1 MNDKIALVS
10 CSGLS
15 PLGLVVR
22 AASVELALENENIVA
37 ACITEYSAQPN
48 NCSPILDDAK
58 IVTITGCGDDCASV
72 ILKDKNIA
80 AVKNISLDHV
90 VKAYDLNPLDAV
102 RFRGELMS
110 VQMIHFVGKCYRM
123 LGKLVT
129 VKYVHTCKG
138 DLMAMGTFVDCTG
151 EVFDTVHFPMS
162 LKTYPFQGDGVYLL
176 FGKVTEEFGQTTLE
190 VEKMAKMGY
199 RQRE

>member
-48 NCSPILDDAK
+48 NCSPILEDAK

-72 ILKDKNIA
+72 ILNDKNVDV
-80 AVKNISLDHV
+80 VKNISADII
-90 VKAYDLNPLDAV
+90 VKTYDLNPLDSV
-102 RFRGELMS
+102 RLDEDGEKS
-110 VQMIHFVGKCYRM
+110 VDVLK
-123 LGKLVT
+123 
-129 VKYVHTCKG
+129 KYI
-138 DLMAMGTFVDCTG
+138 
-151 EVFDTVHFPMS
+151 
-162 LKTYPFQGDGVYLL
+162 LK
-176 FGKVTEEFGQTTLE
+176 ELE
-190 VEKMAKMGY
+190 NI
-199 RQRE
+199 

>member
-1 MNDKIALVS
+1 MDEKIALVS

-72 ILKDKNIA
+72 ILNDKDIG
-80 AVKNISLDHV
+80 AVKNISADAL
-90 VKAYDLNPLDAV
+90 VKTYGLNPLDAV
-102 RFRGELMS
+102 RLDKDGEKAVEIL
-110 VQMIHFVGKCYRM
+110 K
-123 LGKLVT
+123 
-129 VKYVHTCKG
+129 KYI
-138 DLMAMGTFVDCTG
+138 
-151 EVFDTVHFPMS
+151 
-162 LKTYPFQGDGVYLL
+162 LK
-176 FGKVTEEFGQTTLE
+176 ELE
-190 VEKMAKMGY
+190 NL
-199 RQRE
+199 

>member
-48 NCSPILDDAK
+48 NCSPILEDAK

-72 ILKDKNIA
+72 ILNDKNVDV
-80 AVKNISLDHV
+80 VKNISADII
-90 VKAYDLNPLDAV
+90 VKTYELNPLDAV
-102 RFRGELMS
+102 RLDEDGEKS
-110 VQMIHFVGKCYRM
+110 VDVLK
-123 LGKLVT
+123 
-129 VKYVHTCKG
+129 KYI
-138 DLMAMGTFVDCTG
+138 LN
-151 EVFDTVHFPMS
+151 E
-162 LKTYPFQGDGVYLL
+162 
-176 FGKVTEEFGQTTLE
+176 LE
-190 VEKMAKMGY
+190 NI
-199 RQRE
+199 

>member
-1 MNDKIALVS
+1 MSDKIALVS

-48 NCSPILDDAK
+48 NCAPILDDAE

-72 ILKDKNIA
+72 ILNEKDIKSVKNIA
-80 AVKNISLDHV
+80 ADAVVKAYDLNPF

-102 RFRGELMS
+102 RLDEDGEKA
-110 VQMIHFVGKCYRM
+110 VEI
-123 LGKLVT
+123 
-129 VKYVHTCKG
+129 
-138 DLMAMGTFVDCTG
+138 
-151 EVFDTVHFPMS
+151 
-162 LKTYPFQGDGVYLL
+162 LKRYIL
-176 FGKVTEEFGQTTLE
+176 KELE
-190 VEKMAKMGY
+190 NI
-199 RQRE
+199 

>member
-72 ILKDKNIA
+72 ILGEKNVESI
-80 AVKNISLDHV
+80 KNISADTV
-90 VKAYDLNPLDAV
+90 VKTYDLNPLDAV
-102 RFRGELMS
+102 RLDEDGEKAVEVL
-110 VQMIHFVGKCYRM
+110 K
-123 LGKLVT
+123 
-129 VKYVHTCKG
+129 KYILNEIESLENTR
-138 DLMAMGTFVDCTG
+138 LN
-151 EVFDTVHFPMS
+151 VF
-162 LKTYPFQGDGVYLL
+162 
-176 FGKVTEEFGQTTLE
+176 
-190 VEKMAKMGY
+190 
-199 RQRE
+199 

>member
-1 MNDKIALVS
+1 MCDKIALVS

-22 AASVELALENENIVA
+22 AASVELALEKDNIVA

-72 ILKDKNIA
+72 ILKDKDVNAI
-80 AVKNISLDHV
+80 KNISADAV

-102 RFRGELMS
+102 RLDDDGE
-110 VQMIHFVGKCYRM
+110 K
-123 LGKLVT
+123 
-129 VKYVHTCKG
+129 
-138 DLMAMGTFVDCTG
+138 AVDI
-151 EVFDTVHFPMS
+151 
-162 LKTYPFQGDGVYLL
+162 LKKFIL
-176 FGKVTEEFGQTTLE
+176 KELE
-190 VEKMAKMGY
+190 NI
-199 RQRE
+199 

>member
-15 PLGLVVR
+15 PLGLVVI

-72 ILKDKNIA
+72 ILSEKNVES
-80 AVKNISLDHV
+80 VKNISADTV
-90 VKAYDLNPLDAV
+90 VKTYDLNPLDAV
-102 RFRGELMS
+102 RLDEDGEKA
-110 VQMIHFVGKCYRM
+110 VEI
-123 LGKLVT
+123 
-129 VKYVHTCKG
+129 
-138 DLMAMGTFVDCTG
+138 
-151 EVFDTVHFPMS
+151 
-162 LKTYPFQGDGVYLL
+162 LKRYILN
-176 FGKVTEEFGQTTLE
+176 ELE
-190 VEKMAKMGY
+190 DI
-199 RQRE
+199 